1 MQSESEKQAEPSHL
15 DRNTGMI
22 RRITP
27 LFFVAAIVFGIDQST
42 KALIRSWLAVGE
54 VWPADAEL
62 LRLSHVQNTGAAF
75 GILQGAGPFLM
86 ITTAIAILLIALV
99 IIRSDTYARPQL
111 YAFALILGGAVGN
124 LTDRIVYG
132 SVTDFIDPT
141 HYPSFNF
148 ADSSIVI
155 GVLVIL
161 LLNLFYRPEDS
172 EHCDATKGQTSD

>member
-1 MQSESEKQAEPSHL
+1 MTSEADKQAEPAHL
-15 DRNTGMI
+15 NHHGSI
-22 RRITP
+22 AARIAP
-27 LFFVAAIVFGIDQST
+27 LFLVAATVFGIDQLT
-42 KALIRSWLAVGE
+42 KTLIRARLAVGE
-54 VWPADAEL
+54 VWPPDAEL
-62 LRLSHVQNTGAAF
+62 LRLSHVENDGAAF

-86 ITTAIAILLIALV
+86 VTTAIAIVLITLV
-99 IIRSDTYARPQL
+99 IIRSDTYSRPQL

-124 LTDRIVYG
+124 LTDRIVHG

-161 LLNLFYRPEDS
+161 IMTLFCRSEDGES
-172 EHCDATKGQTSD
+172 RDAAEDQAQ